1 MHRLARA
8 LNPRI
13 NARVTNMGRGA
24 RRVEGGREKVGAS
37 VRIFGASLHYDQ
49 LKPKAHTFSGS
60 VVILSDGTKNDA
72 ISSGAP
78 HALMRHA
85 ATVRRLLFGAAA
97 GPNMQAPLSSA
108 PVVVLDLAPLRL
120 DMERKEEERG
130 EGFTWASLLEAEGA
144 EYDKLGKAVGKP
156 VVRAF
161 NKLMMQSTGAT
172 LVAHGSLCQ
181 LALKILRTNDPH
193 GVEAARKLDRVVL
206 LDPVLPTATVNALL
220 TGSYTAASGRVSVEL
235 AFANAAAR
243 DRRLPMLRAVVPRG
257 KKFSKVSVQK

>member
-1 MHRLARA
+1 M
-8 LNPRI
+8 
-13 NARVTNMGRGA
+13 
-24 RRVEGGREKVGAS
+24 
-37 VRIFGASLHYDQ
+37 
-49 LKPKAHTFSGS
+49 
-60 VVILSDGTKNDA
+60 
-72 ISSGAP
+72 
-78 HALMRHA
+78 
-85 ATVRRLLFGAAA
+85 
-97 GPNMQAPLSSA
+97 
-108 PVVVLDLAPLRL
+108 VVLDLAPLRL

-220 TGSYTAASGRVSVEL
+220 TGSYTAASERVSVEL